1 MACCGDEVVE
11 WVLSRRWYPLKGVPP
26 DEIITLNLGEG
37 LKGFLIKVRSLQVFA
52 PVTIK
57 GGEYVEGEYTV
68 EYVKSLISGGGLLEV
83 RKYDEFPEGQVVVK
97 ALPTAWTNVIS
108 VVEVGGRKYVLKG
121 YRTFSPELSE
131 PRFLRYLSRR
141 GFPYSPKLALEVLLG
156 GVVIAVMTRYVESVG
171 DGGMPFYLSA
181 LRYFREGVRDD
192 IEVKARELGK
202 VVALFHEAM
211 SLCDEEWC
219 SPREATDEVVDA
231 WLSDLRSQE
240 VKARESLRK
249 LEVELGVDVT
259 HVIEYSLDK
268 LEGSLNELRGLRL
281 IRTHGDLHLA
291 QTLYDGENF
300 TLIDFEG
307 EPGRTGR
314 RRSVLETASRDLAC
328 LLRSL
333 HYVAMFAYAEARKK
347 SLAEVFHEFVKER
360 ELGSEALEWQD
371 TVFNALLREY
381 LRNTSLQEIQGL
393 NDEGVFINSLKAWA
407 LERALYELFYELN
420 YGTGYVYVPLEYLLR
435 EGQLP

>member
-68 EYVKSLISGGGLLEV
+68 EYVKNLISGGGLLEV

-156 GVVIAVMTRYVESVG
+156 GC
-171 DGGMPFYLSA
+171 GG
-181 LRYFREGVRDD
+181 
-192 IEVKARELGK
+192 
-202 VVALFHEAM
+202 
-211 SLCDEEWC
+211 
-219 SPREATDEVVDA
+219 
-231 WLSDLRSQE
+231 
-240 VKARESLRK
+240 
-249 LEVELGVDVT
+249 
-259 HVIEYSLDK
+259 
-268 LEGSLNELRGLRL
+268 RG
-281 IRTHGDLHLA
+281 
-291 QTLYDGENF
+291 
-300 TLIDFEG
+300 
-307 EPGRTGR
+307 
-314 RRSVLETASRDLAC
+314 
-328 LLRSL
+328 
-333 HYVAMFAYAEARKK
+333 
-347 SLAEVFHEFVKER
+347 
-360 ELGSEALEWQD
+360 
-371 TVFNALLREY
+371 
-381 LRNTSLQEIQGL
+381 
-393 NDEGVFINSLKAWA
+393 ND
-407 LERALYELFYELN
+407 
-420 YGTGYVYVPLEYLLR
+420 
-435 EGQLP
+435 